1 MYIIL
6 NTFNMDVFW
15 KSKIV
20 LIETVNVC
28 MYNVQCTM
36 YICAYCRTCICMN
49 NVYFI
54 NCSYVHMYINIC
66 LIQIRVVTDRCH
78 LFGVWSASM
87 LLKCINKQSNKLMCV
102 CTATKNT
109 KKRKRPLYFCRH
121 ECMSVVCTCVHTTS
135 VVNIRSRGGRL
146 TNTTFFIAQ
155 QNLQNKLNVQY
166 HNS

>member
-1 MYIIL
+1 MYIIVT
-6 NTFNMDVFW
+6 TFNMYVHTYVFC
-15 KSKIV
+15 KTKIV
-20 LIETVNVC
+20 LIVLC
-28 MYNVQCTM
+28 MYIHM
-36 YICAYCRTCICMN
+36 YICAYCCTCICMN
-49 NVYFI
+49 NVYLI
-54 NCSYVHMYINIC
+54 KCSYVCIYIKLNIC
-66 LIQIRVVTDRCH
+66 LTKIRVVTDRPH

-109 KKRKRPLYFCRH
+109 KKRKPPLYFCRQ

-155 QNLQNKLNVQY
+155 QNLQNKLNVQF